1 MQILTNIDGKELSDP
16 VAAPFWKKAEELGL
30 LVVIHPNGFT
40 HGERLKRFYFNNVIG
55 NPLETTI
62 ALHYLIFDG
71 VLERHPKLK
80 LLAVHGGGYLG
91 GYYGR
96 IDHVWG
102 ARSDAHGDLPKPPT
116 SYLKQIYV
124 DTVVFSEGQ
133 LKALVETFGADHVVM
148 GTDYPF
154 DMADY
159 DPVGHVAS
167 IAAFDSATVGKIVGG
182 NTKRILGLCTDCAA
196 PQIWSGMSWIDN
208 SPLTIWGVEPY
219 GGRRGGPGPVP
230 RSHEPARRRGSH
242 HHHQRQPGKAGFTAT
257 AVASVSDSPPTVL
270 VCLNRK
276 SQITP
281 IMRENK
287 VFCVNTLASSDEEL
301 AECLRRAAP
310 GHFMADRFKFG
321 DWTTLET
328 GAPALTN
335 AIAALDCRV
344 LEMKSVATHDIYF
357 GEVAAIRLANAEKA
371 LVYHARA
378 YKHV

>member
-1 MQILTNIDGKELSDP
+1 
-16 VAAPFWKKAEELGL
+16 
-30 LVVIHPNGFT
+30 
-40 HGERLKRFYFNNVIG
+40 
-55 NPLETTI
+55 
-62 ALHYLIFDG
+62 
-71 VLERHPKLK
+71 
-80 LLAVHGGGYLG
+80 
-91 GYYGR
+91 
-96 IDHVWG
+96 
-102 ARSDAHGDLPKPPT
+102 
-116 SYLKQIYV
+116 
-124 DTVVFSEGQ
+124 
-133 LKALVETFGADHVVM
+133 
-148 GTDYPF
+148 
-154 DMADY
+154 
-159 DPVGHVAS
+159 
-167 IAAFDSATVGKIVGG
+167 
-182 NTKRILGLCTDCAA
+182 
-196 PQIWSGMSWIDN
+196 MSWIDN

-219 GGRRGGPGPVP
+219 GGIVADTDQFREAMSRLGAAVHIITTNGK
-230 RSHEPARRRGSH
+230 A
-242 HHHQRQPGKAGFTAT
+242 GKAGFTAT

-301 AECLRRAAP
+301 ANVFAGRT

-328 GAPALTN
+328 GAPALTQ

-344 LEMKSVATHDIYF
+344 LDMKSVATHDIYF